1 MAGFMGTALIE
12 GLLRDTNS
20 PRDDEMTFTACV
32 RSQASADRLRQKFAQ
47 RPGVVQVVQGELAK
61 AAARADVVMLGCQPQ
76 ELTDLLHN
84 HDHAG
89 EGGDGL
95 VDAMKHKLV
104 ISLLAG
110 VSCQQLL
117 DALLDASAPATAGS
131 TDQPR
136 QFDIARV
143 NPTMAASIGS
153 SLTLLAEPRT
163 PFARQD
169 RQQLVRDIFL
179 RCGSVQSV
187 AEPLMDAAIAEGS
200 TCHALAFTAVDAA
213 TDASVSMG
221 LPRSAAM
228 VIAAQCLQGASSL
241 LLDGMTPE
249 SMKSSMSV
257 PSGITINAAL
267 QLERGQPHGVY
278 STFSSFLVVL
288 LKLPRNLAARVGSE
302 TDGLHYEKLQHP
314 GTQPDLT
321 TAQNSLGS
329 VRYLAR
335 WRARERSGSSST
347 ACESVP
353 RMLVDRQND
362 SNDVSDSPLA
372 IYAAPDSE
380 MPSDAEEAE
389 ADEASSA
396 PDQNLTN
403 PLVSGHSQFTA
414 DSFGRPY
421 YLGTSSN
428 WAFAR
433 RVLSMVNEVVSGTP
447 LPAPSLHPPYSTY
460 DLGWD
465 GRRTSASL
473 DETALPTAD
482 FAMFL
487 INATLPMPNYVY
499 RGPMLCSVVFAIGQ
513 AMRLALEQGLHTS
526 STFEEQQRGNVSEG
540 ERYREAWWTVYML
553 DRHMSSLMGAPVALA
568 DDEITAQLPSFA
580 GHPQKRV
587 ALEMQVRLSR
597 VTTLILRMHHSHY
610 KTVALLVLAEAT
622 GCFSSPQKTFIP
634 FDLESAFSS
643 AIVLMIT
650 ATVDPS
656 LIRKETDWLPVAYGV
671 LEEMEGRG
679 NLVASL
685 RKSELEHLDKNLK
698 SLPSAPIGSAVANE
712 PETQTNLLNGPFE
725 NPNMADTL
733 IGGDG
738 PSDIDTLCDWNS
750 EEALNGEQLMAVA
763 DSLDF
768 SDLDWLSAGLADVAG
783 NTFL

>member
-1 MAGFMGTALIE
+1 MHLQSLTQFNRRSCVRCRQQKIKCSGSVPCEQCKKRSLACYF
-12 GLLRDTNS
+12 
-20 PRDDEMTFTACV
+20 DDAQQKVLVTKRYITELQQQACV
-32 RSQASADRLRQKFAQ
+32 SFQHGHS
-47 RPGVVQVVQGELAK
+47 
-61 AAARADVVMLGCQPQ
+61 
-76 ELTDLLHN
+76 H
-84 HDHAG
+84 
-89 EGGDGL
+89 
-95 VDAMKHKLV
+95 
-104 ISLLAG
+104 S
-110 VSCQQLL
+110 
-117 DALLDASAPATAGS
+117 
-131 TDQPR
+131 
-136 QFDIARV
+136 
-143 NPTMAASIGS
+143 
-153 SLTLLAEPRT
+153 RT
-163 PFARQD
+163 P
-169 RQQLVRDIFL
+169 
-179 RCGSVQSV
+179 
-187 AEPLMDAAIAEGS
+187 P
-200 TCHALAFTAVDAA
+200 
-213 TDASVSMG
+213 
-221 LPRSAAM
+221 
-228 VIAAQCLQGASSL
+228 
-241 LLDGMTPE
+241 
-249 SMKSSMSV
+249 
-257 PSGITINAAL
+257 
-267 QLERGQPHGVY
+267 
-278 STFSSFLVVL
+278 
-288 LKLPRNLAARVGSE
+288 
-302 TDGLHYEKLQHP
+302 
-314 GTQPDLT
+314 
-321 TAQNSLGS
+321 
-329 VRYLAR
+329 
-335 WRARERSGSSST
+335 SST
-347 ACESVP
+347 AHESGSAAIQPLV
-353 RMLVDRQND
+353 VDRQND

-465 GRRTSASL
+465 GRRTSVSL
-473 DETALPTAD
+473 DDTALPTAD

-487 INATLPMPNYVY
+487 INAVKFHCGQLYHLFDEEHFMQHFRAHHAGTKIDSADAELWYVHYLLILAFGKAFIIRSSKGRRPPGADLFIHAMKLLPDMTC
-499 RGPMLCSVVFAIGQ
+499 LCTEPIHSIEVLCCAALYLQCVDLRNPAYNLIGQ

-526 STFEEQQRGNVSEG
+526 STFEEQQRGNASEG

-580 GHPQKRV
+580 GYPQKRV

-597 VTTLILRMHHSHY
+597 VTTLILRTVYGRDGRLTRRFLLSMKEALKILADINDERNRSFPLHLGRAASGISRLSAPLLFLFWQKRLAAFRPLRVRSKGGCRSLLRICAQSAQHTINILGSLHSQS
-610 KTVALLVLAEAT
+610 LLGRFCSHSIYICRILTASE
-622 GCFSSPQKTFIP
+622 TFIP

-679 NLVASL
+679 NLVAGL

-698 SLPSAPIGSAVANE
+698 SLPSAPMGSAVANE
-712 PETQTNLLNGPFE
+712 PENQTNLLNGPFE

-733 IGGDG
+733 VGGDG

>member
-1 MAGFMGTALIE
+1 
-12 GLLRDTNS
+12 
-20 PRDDEMTFTACV
+20 
-32 RSQASADRLRQKFAQ
+32 
-47 RPGVVQVVQGELAK
+47 
-61 AAARADVVMLGCQPQ
+61 
-76 ELTDLLHN
+76 
-84 HDHAG
+84 
-89 EGGDGL
+89 
-95 VDAMKHKLV
+95 
-104 ISLLAG
+104 
-110 VSCQQLL
+110 
-117 DALLDASAPATAGS
+117 
-131 TDQPR
+131 
-136 QFDIARV
+136 
-143 NPTMAASIGS
+143 MAASIGS

-267 QLERGQPHGVY
+267 QLERGQPHDVY

-288 LKLPRNLAARVGSE
+288 LKLPRNLAAEVGSE
-302 TDGLHYEKLQHP
+302 TDGLLYEKLQHP

-335 WRARERSGSSST
+335 WKARERSGSSST

-353 RMLVDRQND
+353 RMPCHFDDAQQKVLVTKRYITELQQQACVSFQYGHSNSRTPPPSTAHESGSAAIQPLVVDRQND
-362 SNDVSDSPLA
+362 SHDVSDSPLA
-372 IYAAPDSE
+372 IYTAPDSE

-465 GRRTSASL
+465 GRRTSVSH

-487 INATLPMPNYVY
+487 INAVKFHCGQLYHLFDEEHFMQHFRAHHAGTKIDSADAELWYVHYLLILAFGKAFIIRSSKGRRPPGADLFIHAMKLLPDMTC
-499 RGPMLCSVVFAIGQ
+499 LCTDPIQSIEVLCCAALYLQCVDLRNPAYNLIGQ

-580 GHPQKRV
+580 GYPQKRV
-587 ALEMQVRLSR
+587 ALEMQSAQH
-597 VTTLILRMHHSHY
+597 TINILGSLHSQS
-610 KTVALLVLAEAT
+610 LLE
-622 GCFSSPQKTFIP
+622 TFIP

-712 PETQTNLLNGPFE
+712 PENQTNFLNGPFE

-733 IGGDG
+733 VGGDG

>member
-1 MAGFMGTALIE
+1 M
-12 GLLRDTNS
+12 
-20 PRDDEMTFTACV
+20 P
-32 RSQASADRLRQKFAQ
+32 
-47 RPGVVQVVQGELAK
+47 
-61 AAARADVVMLGCQPQ
+61 
-76 ELTDLLHN
+76 
-84 HDHAG
+84 
-89 EGGDGL
+89 L
-95 VDAMKHKLV
+95 V
-104 ISLLAG
+104 
-110 VSCQQLL
+110 
-117 DALLDASAPATAGS
+117 
-131 TDQPR
+131 
-136 QFDIARV
+136 
-143 NPTMAASIGS
+143 
-153 SLTLLAEPRT
+153 
-163 PFARQD
+163 
-169 RQQLVRDIFL
+169 
-179 RCGSVQSV
+179 
-187 AEPLMDAAIAEGS
+187 
-200 TCHALAFTAVDAA
+200 
-213 TDASVSMG
+213 
-221 LPRSAAM
+221 
-228 VIAAQCLQGASSL
+228 
-241 LLDGMTPE
+241 
-249 SMKSSMSV
+249 
-257 PSGITINAAL
+257 
-267 QLERGQPHGVY
+267 
-278 STFSSFLVVL
+278 
-288 LKLPRNLAARVGSE
+288 
-302 TDGLHYEKLQHP
+302 
-314 GTQPDLT
+314 
-321 TAQNSLGS
+321 
-329 VRYLAR
+329 
-335 WRARERSGSSST
+335 
-347 ACESVP
+347 
-353 RMLVDRQND
+353 VDRQND
-362 SNDVSDSPLA
+362 SHDVSDSPLA
-372 IYAAPDSE
+372 IYAAPESE

-465 GRRTSASL
+465 GRRTSVSL

-487 INATLPMPNYVY
+487 INAVKFHCGQLYHLFDEEHFMQHFRAHHAGTKIDSADAELWYVHYLLILAFGKAFIIRSSKGRRPPGADLFVHAMKLLPDITC
-499 RGPMLCSVVFAIGQ
+499 LCTDPIQSIEVLCCAALYLQCVDLRNPAYNLIGQ

-540 ERYREAWWTVYML
+540 ERYREAWWSVYML

-568 DDEITAQLPSFA
+568 DDEITSQLPSFA
-580 GHPQKRV
+580 GYPQKRV

-597 VTTLILRMHHSHY
+597 VTTLILRS
-610 KTVALLVLAEAT
+610 KLLTVRSKYAKDLTVELAVYGRDGRLTRRFLLSMKEALKILADINDERNRSFPLHLGRAASGISRLSAT
-622 GCFSSPQKTFIP
+622 LIAPETFIP

-712 PETQTNLLNGPFE
+712 SDNQLNLLNGPFE

-733 IGGDG
+733 VGGDG

>member
-1 MAGFMGTALIE
+1 ME
-12 GLLRDTNS
+12 GSRAQRQQQQHRVRKRAPN
-20 PRDDEMTFTACV
+20 ACV
-32 RSQASADRLRQKFAQ
+32 RCRQQKIKCSGSVPCEQCKKRSLACHFDDAQQKVLVTKRYITELQQQA
-47 RPGVVQVVQGELAK
+47 
-61 AAARADVVMLGCQPQ
+61 C
-76 ELTDLLHN
+76 
-84 HDHAG
+84 
-89 EGGDGL
+89 
-95 VDAMKHKLV
+95 
-104 ISLLAG
+104 
-110 VSCQQLL
+110 VSFQHGH
-117 DALLDASAPATAGS
+117 SHS
-131 TDQPR
+131 
-136 QFDIARV
+136 
-143 NPTMAASIGS
+143 
-153 SLTLLAEPRT
+153 RT
-163 PFARQD
+163 P
-169 RQQLVRDIFL
+169 
-179 RCGSVQSV
+179 
-187 AEPLMDAAIAEGS
+187 P
-200 TCHALAFTAVDAA
+200 
-213 TDASVSMG
+213 
-221 LPRSAAM
+221 
-228 VIAAQCLQGASSL
+228 
-241 LLDGMTPE
+241 
-249 SMKSSMSV
+249 
-257 PSGITINAAL
+257 
-267 QLERGQPHGVY
+267 
-278 STFSSFLVVL
+278 
-288 LKLPRNLAARVGSE
+288 
-302 TDGLHYEKLQHP
+302 
-314 GTQPDLT
+314 
-321 TAQNSLGS
+321 
-329 VRYLAR
+329 
-335 WRARERSGSSST
+335 SST
-347 ACESVP
+347 AHESGSAAIQPLV
-353 RMLVDRQND
+353 VDRQND

-380 MPSDAEEAE
+380 MPSDADEAE

-465 GRRTSASL
+465 GRRTSVSH
-473 DETALPTAD
+473 DDTALPTAD

-487 INATLPMPNYVY
+487 INAVKFHCGQLYHLFDEEHFMQHFRAHHAGTKIESGDAELWYVHYLLILAFGKAFIIRSSKGKRPPGADLFVHAMKLLPDMTC
-499 RGPMLCSVVFAIGQ
+499 LCTDPIQSIEVLCCAALYLQCVDLRNPAYNLIGQ

-526 STFEEQQRGNVSEG
+526 STFEEQQRGNVCEG

-580 GHPQKRV
+580 GYPQKRV
-587 ALEMQVRLSR
+587 ALKMQVRLSR

-622 GCFSSPQKTFIP
+622 GCFSPTQTQHTINILGSLHSQSLLETFIP

-712 PETQTNLLNGPFE
+712 PENQTNLLNGPFE

-733 IGGDG
+733 VGGEG

>member
-1 MAGFMGTALIE
+1 ME
-12 GLLRDTNS
+12 GSRAQRQQQHRVRKRAPN
-20 PRDDEMTFTACV
+20 ACV
-32 RSQASADRLRQKFAQ
+32 RCRQQKIKCSGSVPCEQCKKRSLACHFDDAQQKVLVTKRYITELQQQA
-47 RPGVVQVVQGELAK
+47 
-61 AAARADVVMLGCQPQ
+61 C
-76 ELTDLLHN
+76 
-84 HDHAG
+84 
-89 EGGDGL
+89 
-95 VDAMKHKLV
+95 
-104 ISLLAG
+104 
-110 VSCQQLL
+110 VSFQHGH
-117 DALLDASAPATAGS
+117 SHS
-131 TDQPR
+131 
-136 QFDIARV
+136 
-143 NPTMAASIGS
+143 
-153 SLTLLAEPRT
+153 RT
-163 PFARQD
+163 P
-169 RQQLVRDIFL
+169 
-179 RCGSVQSV
+179 
-187 AEPLMDAAIAEGS
+187 P
-200 TCHALAFTAVDAA
+200 
-213 TDASVSMG
+213 
-221 LPRSAAM
+221 
-228 VIAAQCLQGASSL
+228 
-241 LLDGMTPE
+241 
-249 SMKSSMSV
+249 
-257 PSGITINAAL
+257 
-267 QLERGQPHGVY
+267 
-278 STFSSFLVVL
+278 
-288 LKLPRNLAARVGSE
+288 
-302 TDGLHYEKLQHP
+302 
-314 GTQPDLT
+314 
-321 TAQNSLGS
+321 
-329 VRYLAR
+329 
-335 WRARERSGSSST
+335 SST
-347 ACESVP
+347 AHESGSAAIQPLV
-353 RMLVDRQND
+353 VDRQND

-389 ADEASSA
+389 VDEASSA

-403 PLVSGHSQFTA
+403 PLVSGQSQFTA

-465 GRRTSASL
+465 GRRTSVSL

-487 INATLPMPNYVY
+487 INAVKFHCGQLYHLFDEEHFMQHFRAHHAGTKIDSADAELWYVHYLLILAFGKAFIIRSSKGRRPPGADLFVHAMKLLPDMTC
-499 RGPMLCSVVFAIGQ
+499 LCTDPIQSIEVLCCAALYLQCVDLRNPAYNLIGQ
-513 AMRLALEQGLHTS
+513 AMRLALELGLHTS

-580 GHPQKRV
+580 GYPQKRV

-597 VTTLILRMHHSHY
+597 VTTLILRTVYGRDGRLTRRFLLSMKEALKILADINDERNRSFPLHLGRAASGISRLSAYLHIFHHQCIIL
-610 KTVALLVLAEAT
+610 TTRPLLFLFWQKRLAAFRPLRSLLE
-622 GCFSSPQKTFIP
+622 TFIP
-634 FDLESAFSS
+634 FDLEAAFSS

-698 SLPSAPIGSAVANE
+698 SLPSAPIGSGVASE
-712 PETQTNLLNGPFE
+712 PENQTNLLNGPFE

-733 IGGDG
+733 VGGDG